1 MRYVYTNLIP
11 QNTAPQGTEKI
22 GVYNANG
29 ERLFGI
35 MLGSLT
41 PTTSEK
47 LYSFGIISDSHIM
60 AQASGYSGTYASL
73 KLDNALT
80 WFEEQGAKFVCH
92 AGDITNHGF
101 WNSDGTKDLTQFAE
115 YKRIC
120 DLHPNL
126 PIYAACGNH
135 DSYFTP
141 ITETLTDLQQHTGH
155 GLYFS
160 IPYGNDLF
168 IFIGQPENHI
178 AMNDEEY
185 QWLTSTLSA
194 SNGKRCFLF
203 VHPFFSGD
211 SGNPKNAYSGAM
223 LDSRPALKTL
233 LSQHNTMLFHGHSH
247 FRFDCQEI
255 EDTAIYTDK
264 NGFRS
269 MHIPS
274 ITAPAIVNSS
284 GSREQISTE
293 SYGFLVDVYTD
304 CVVFNARD
312 FGTVSGNTMINPKWQ
327 PISTYKIDMAESK
340 A

>member
-1 MRYVYTNLIP
+1 MGYIYKHFIKE
-11 QNTAPQGTEKI
+11 NTAPKDSKKI
-22 GVYNANG
+22 GVYNSKGA
-29 ERLFGI
+29 RLCGI
-35 MLGSLT
+35 MQGNLA
-41 PTTSEK
+41 PTKSNK

-60 AQASGYSGTYASL
+60 EQESGYSGTYPSL
-73 KLDNALT
+73 KLETALT

-92 AGDITNHGF
+92 CGDITNHGF

-126 PIYAACGNH
+126 PVYACCGNH
-135 DSYFTP
+135 DSYFGN
-141 ITETLTDLQQHTGH
+141 ITETLTDLQEYTGH
-155 GLYFS
+155 SLYYS
-160 IPYGNDLF
+160 IPYDNDLF
-168 IFIGQPENHI
+168 IFIGQPAKTT
-178 AMNDEEY
+178 AMNDTEY
-185 QWLTSTLSA
+185 QWLTSTLEA
-194 SNGKRCFLF
+194 NNGKRCFIF
-203 VHPFFSGD
+203 VHPFFSND
-211 SGNPKNAYSGAM
+211 SGNPKNTYETGVS

-247 FRFDCQEI
+247 FRFDCQEV
-255 EDTAIYTDK
+255 EETAIYTDK

-293 SYGFLVDVYTD
+293 SYGFLVDVYND

-312 FGTVSGNTMINPKWQ
+312 FGIVSGNTMVNPKWL
-327 PISTYKIDMAESK
+327 PISTYKIDMA
-340 A
+340 